1 MLVKKKEQKLHSK
14 GQACRSQQCAFFQL
28 KTCSNNT
35 IRRVLMI
42 SEKSVQS
49 GAGSGYRLYMRSQKS
64 ESIFFTSKQP
74 KFETRERGNSSPPL
88 LWRAGNH
95 LIIHTYSTY
104 SIYKERSFVGLS
116 PSMGR
121 KQQQPHGN
129 KKIKFHSCYSS
140 MPDQHLR
147 SPPLLLICPNLTD

>member
-1 MLVKKKEQKLHSK
+1 MQVSTV
-14 GQACRSQQCAFFQL
+14 CIFFFLL

-35 IRRVLMI
+35 IRRALMI

-74 KFETRERGNSSPPL
+74 KFETRGVGELFS
-88 LWRAGNH
+88 GNH

-104 SIYKERSFVGLS
+104 SIYKDRSFVGLS
-116 PSMGR
+116 PLLGR

-129 KKIKFHSCYSS
+129 NKANLILAIVQCLTHISS
-140 MPDQHLR
+140 PHPCSLYVQ
-147 SPPLLLICPNLTD
+147 I